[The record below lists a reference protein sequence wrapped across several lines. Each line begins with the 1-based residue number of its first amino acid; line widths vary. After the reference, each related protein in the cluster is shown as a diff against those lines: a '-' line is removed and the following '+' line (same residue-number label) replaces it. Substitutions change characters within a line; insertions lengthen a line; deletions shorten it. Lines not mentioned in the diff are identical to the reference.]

1 MDPFRFIIALGPL
14 AIYLML
20 LGYVNLRRTPLV
32 TTGTRDTAL
41 LAFAVVGLVIVGPL
55 ELFMPQEAIVRFRSA
70 SIVWALLLGFYSL
83 CVTLFILL
91 SRPRLVVYNVTPE
104 HLRPILADLAARM
117 DESARWAGDSLAMPQ
132 YGVQLHLE
140 AFAPTRTVT
149 LKPNGIEQSISGWQ
163 RLDAELSQVLRD
175 APVSPNPLGYV
186 QITAGLL
193 ILSAALGWMCWQ
205 PELFE
210 QAMSQML
217 RL

>member
-1 MDPFRFIIALGPL
+1 M
-14 AIYLML
+14 
-20 LGYVNLRRTPLV
+20 TP
-32 TTGTRDTAL
+32 D
-41 LAFAVVGLVIVGPL
+41 
-55 ELFMPQEAIVRFRSA
+55 
-70 SIVWALLLGFYSL
+70 
-83 CVTLFILL
+83 
-91 SRPRLVVYNVTPE
+91 
-104 HLRPILADLAARM
+104 HLRPFLADLAARM
-117 DESARWAGDSLAMPQ
+117 DESARWAGDSLVMPQ

-163 RLDAELSQVLRD
+163 RLDTELSQVLRD